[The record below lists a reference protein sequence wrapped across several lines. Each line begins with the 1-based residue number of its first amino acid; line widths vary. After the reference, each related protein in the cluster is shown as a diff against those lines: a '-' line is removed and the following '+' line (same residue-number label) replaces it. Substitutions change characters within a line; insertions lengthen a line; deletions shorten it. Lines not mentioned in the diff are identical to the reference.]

1 MTTSSRAWPSSGG
14 SEPVTGVVA
23 GAPRPRDATREP
35 PGLSDEP
42 DIRRDALVG
51 LALPS

>member
-14 SEPVTGVVA
+14 SEPVTGVAA

-42 DIRRDALVG
+42 DFCRYPLVG
-51 LALPS
+51 LAEPA